1 MYEFMKNEKNFTWNT
16 GMEIKT
22 NHTLITGDSRNL
34 SLIPDKS
41 VHLIITS
48 PPYWQL
54 KDYGSDKQIGFHD
67 SYEDYINNLNM
78 VWSECNRIL
87 HDGCRMCINIGDQF
101 ARSVYYGRYKVI
113 PIRTEIIRFCEALG
127 MDYMGAV
134 IWQKQTTMNTT
145 GGGAVMGSFPYPRNG
160 ILKIDYE
167 FILIFKKQ
175 GKAPLVTSDQKTM
188 SEMTKEEW
196 NTYFASHWN
205 FGGAKQD
212 GHIAVFPEE
221 LPRRL
226 IKMFSFAGETVFD
239 PFMGSGTTALA
250 ARNLNRN
257 SIGYEINPDFTTYY
271 KQKVESSDLF
281 DDFVC
286 CYKEDKS
293 LFNLQ
298 HKLET
303 LPYYFNDP
311 HRMDSKID
319 VKKLQF
325 GSKIDK
331 DSKEREEYFSVKR
344 VLSANKLELNNGI
357 IVRLLGVKEKT
368 GVNGS
373 ATQFLVDKT
382 KGRKVF
388 MKYDAVKYDVDNML
402 LCYLYLDNKTFLNAH
417 LLKNGLADVDLSIDF
432 KYKNKF
438 EKIINA

>member
-1 MYEFMKNEKNFTWNT
+1 
-16 GMEIKT
+16 MEINT
-22 NHTLITGDSRNL
+22 THTLITGDSRNL

-87 HDGCRMCINIGDQF
+87 HDGCRLCINIGDQF

-113 PIRTEIIRFCEALG
+113 PIRTEIIRFCESLG
-127 MDYMGAV
+127 MDYMGAI

-145 GGGAVMGSFPYPRNG
+145 GGGVVMGSFPYPRNG

-175 GKAPLVTSDQKTM
+175 GKAPTPTIDYKKM
-188 SEMTKEEW
+188 SEMSKEEW
-196 NTYFASHWN
+196 NTYFASHWT

-226 IKMFSFAGETVFD
+226 IKMFSFVGETVFD
-239 PFMGSGTTALA
+239 PFMGSGTTSLA
-250 ARNLNRN
+250 ARNLKRN
-257 SIGYEINPDFTTYY
+257 SIGYEINPDFIKYY
-271 KQKVESSDLF
+271 KQKVESSMLF
-281 DDFVC
+281 DNSTCV
-286 CYKEDKS
+286 YKKDESSFDIY
-293 LFNLQ
+293 Q
-298 HKLET
+298 KLMS
-303 LPYYFNDP
+303 LPYFFNDP
-311 HRMDSKID
+311 HKMENKID

-331 DSKEREEYFSVKR
+331 DSKEREDYYSVKD
-344 VLSANKLELNNGI
+344 VVSPNKLLLSNGVT
-357 IVRLLGVKEKT
+357 VRLIGVKEKPS
-368 GVNGS
+368 VNGA
-373 ATQFLVDKT
+373 ATRFLAEKT

-388 MKYDAVKYDVDNML
+388 MRYDSVKYDSDNTL
-402 LCYLYLDNKTFLNAH
+402 LCYLYLDNKTFINAH
-417 LLKNGLADVDLSIDF
+417 LLKNGLVDVDDSMDF

-438 EKIINA
+438 EKLINA